1 MCICYLLVMTSC
13 SEVPFVWEHASSVT
27 MCYVGECG
35 MVHMGE
41 RGMVQVYLI
50 ITIVCTHAQE

>member
-1 MCICYLLVMTSC
+1 
-13 SEVPFVWEHASSVT
+13 
-27 MCYVGECG
+27 MCYVRERG

-41 RGMVQVYLI
+41 RGTVQVYPI